1 MFKLLHNPDEADA
14 DLANVIS
21 EASNRL
27 DVGEFQLFQLSYESW
42 YGRHPAPEVI
52 EPFFF
57 TYLYHDKMPAWA
69 RHYARKIIE
78 LDDRGGLVGND
89 PSYHRFDK
97 GHQPPAK
104 WIGWVVMVTTLGV
117 VALFLLLMS
126 IVGRDFVG
134 GRCMFPPCP

>member
-1 MFKLLHNPDEADA
+1 MFKLLYHPEEIDA
-14 DLANVIS
+14 ERANVIS

-27 DVGEFQLFQLSYESW
+27 DVGEFQLFQLGYENW
-42 YGRHPAPEVI
+42 YGRHPAQEVI

-57 TYLYHDKMPAWA
+57 TYLFHDEIPAWA

-78 LDDRGGLVGND
+78 LDDEDGLVAND
-89 PSYHRFDK
+89 PSYHRFDI
-97 GHQPPAK
+97 GQQPPAK
-104 WIGWVVMVTTLGV
+104 WIGWTVMVGTLGV

-126 IVGRDFVG
+126 LGGQDFVG